1 MQQTKN
7 RVPENTAKSKIP
19 DTARPFALV
28 SGAREAYLNFLRN
41 LTPAILLM
49 AILIIASVKLS
60 RKVEFIGAIV
70 VFALVIAML
79 LSIWNNSMQLW
90 DKIKEAYAVKE
101 IRDLPFKGFFEFA
114 VAGLLIQIAF
124 AVIIVM
130 GARAADPIL
139 EKEKAAQRVAAKQ
152 DCLLVPTTTKSNQV
166 P

>member
-1 MQQTKN
+1 MPEIKN
-7 RVPENTAKSKIP
+7 GGVENSSKSKIP

-60 RKVEFIGAIV
+60 RQVEFTGAV
-70 VFALVIAML
+70 VVIALVIAVL

-90 DKIKEAYAVKE
+90 YKIKDAYEVKKF
-101 IRDLPFKGFFEFA
+101 RDLPFKGIAEFTI
-114 VAGLLIQIAF
+114 AGLFIQVAF
-124 AVIIVM
+124 AIVIAM
-130 GARAADPIL
+130 GARAADEMS
-139 EKEKAAQRVAAKQ
+139 EKDKATQKVAAKQ
-152 DCLLVPTTTKSNQV
+152 ECAPAPPSSQTTT